1 MMGSWIMGHGRG
13 GRDRLRPHWNFNY
26 PLSRAVTY
34 IAVVTVSAIALAW
47 PHLEMVRI
55 GYEVASLKAER
66 NVLAQERRVLRVEIG
81 SLRQLDRIELI
92 ARSKLGMVFP
102 RPDQIVYVMVPAR
115 HL

>member
-1 MMGSWIMGHGRG
+1 MGSWVMGHGRG
-13 GRDRLRPHWNFNY
+13 GRDRLRPHWEFDF
-26 PLSRAVTY
+26 PLFRAAIY
-34 IAVVTVSAIALAW
+34 IAVVTASAIALAW

-55 GYEVASLKAER
+55 GYEVARLQAER
-66 NVLAQERRVLRVEIG
+66 NILAQERRVLRVEIG
-81 SLRQLDRIELI
+81 SLRQLDRIESI